1 MRSSFEKAGA
11 YHSGS
16 PLRGHS
22 STNRSS
28 AYYGREASGPAEE
41 PEEAD
46 ESEFHCTDIV
56 QNIVKASLIIADYY
70 TLNQEAEEQE
80 VDESLWAKLDKYHS
94 GYIQLHDIKNWIEDT
109 VGYSLTDTNTLAIYF
124 GLNQGDSRVK
134 KAVFLNAVKGQSN
147 QNDDS

>member
-22 STNRSS
+22 STNHSS

-46 ESEFHCTDIV
+46 ESEFHCNDIV

-80 VDESLWAKLDKYHS
+80 
-94 GYIQLHDIKNWIEDT
+94 
-109 VGYSLTDTNTLAIYF
+109 
-124 GLNQGDSRVK
+124 
-134 KAVFLNAVKGQSN
+134 
-147 QNDDS
+147 